1 MRVPERPPSSAP
13 TLAFGCMT
21 ARPPQPH
28 LAPANIRAEC
38 VKVRNKP
45 GHRVVFMQKQE
56 HRPCVNPEPRLLR
69 PCYTNRTSLRTAL
82 EQSQSPQQLHDLLG
96 RDKPSSTA
104 WVRDQGLE
112 EVRRAML
119 HSLMGLTGCEVA
131 RMNMRLRYAGD
142 IEALW
147 YLRSDLL
154 DTLTLLRGEAIAQT
168 VLDRITPMF
177 QGQLPLSLR
186 VPQMP
191 HTPRAH
197 L

>member
-1 MRVPERPPSSAP
+1 MRWNNPN
-13 TLAFGCMT
+13 L
-21 ARPPQPH
+21 
-28 LAPANIRAEC
+28 
-38 VKVRNKP
+38 RN
-45 GHRVVFMQKQE
+45 
-56 HRPCVNPEPRLLR
+56 N
-69 PCYTNRTSLRTAL
+69 
-82 EQSQSPQQLHDLLG
+82 LHDLLG

-119 HSLMGLTGCEVA
+119 HSLLGLTGCEVA

-177 QGQLPLSLR
+177 QGQSPLSLR

-191 HTPRAH
+191 HAPRAH
-197 L
+197 LCPSEIAALSAWARSPLAPRSGPPQRRPYPLSAGAPNRSARPALPLTTTP

>member
-1 MRVPERPPSSAP
+1 MRW
-13 TLAFGCMT
+13 
-21 ARPPQPH
+21 
-28 LAPANIRAEC
+28 
-38 VKVRNKP
+38 NKP
-45 GHRVVFMQKQE
+45 
-56 HRPCVNPEPRLLR
+56 NLR
-69 PCYTNRTSLRTAL
+69 NNL
-82 EQSQSPQQLHDLLG
+82 QVLLG

-112 EVRRAML
+112 EMRRAML

-131 RMNMRLRYAGD
+131 RLNMRLRYAGD

-154 DTLTLLRGEAIAQT
+154 DTLTLLRGKAIAQT

-177 QGQLPLSLR
+177 QGQSPLSLR

-191 HTPRAH
+191 RAPRVQ

>member
-1 MRVPERPPSSAP
+1 MRW
-13 TLAFGCMT
+13 
-21 ARPPQPH
+21 
-28 LAPANIRAEC
+28 
-38 VKVRNKP
+38 NKP
-45 GHRVVFMQKQE
+45 
-56 HRPCVNPEPRLLR
+56 NLR
-69 PCYTNRTSLRTAL
+69 NNL
-82 EQSQSPQQLHDLLG
+82 QGLLG

-112 EVRRAML
+112 EMRRAML

-154 DTLTLLRGEAIAQT
+154 DTLTQLRGETSAQT

>member
-1 MRVPERPPSSAP
+1 MRW
-13 TLAFGCMT
+13 
-21 ARPPQPH
+21 
-28 LAPANIRAEC
+28 
-38 VKVRNKP
+38 NKP
-45 GHRVVFMQKQE
+45 
-56 HRPCVNPEPRLLR
+56 NLR
-69 PCYTNRTSLRTAL
+69 NNL
-82 EQSQSPQQLHDLLG
+82 QVLLG

-104 WVRDQGLE
+104 WVRDQVLE

-119 HSLMGLTGCEVA
+119 HSLKGLTGCEVA

-154 DTLTLLRGEAIAQT
+154 DTLTLLRGKAIAQT

-191 HTPRAH
+191 HVPHAH

>member
-1 MRVPERPPSSAP
+1 MRWNRPN
-13 TLAFGCMT
+13 L
-21 ARPPQPH
+21 
-28 LAPANIRAEC
+28 
-38 VKVRNKP
+38 RN
-45 GHRVVFMQKQE
+45 
-56 HRPCVNPEPRLLR
+56 N
-69 PCYTNRTSLRTAL
+69 
-82 EQSQSPQQLHDLLG
+82 LHDLLG

-177 QGQLPLSLR
+177 HGQSPLSLR

-191 HTPRAH
+191 RAPRAQ

>member
-1 MRVPERPPSSAP
+1 MRWNRPN
-13 TLAFGCMT
+13 L
-21 ARPPQPH
+21 
-28 LAPANIRAEC
+28 
-38 VKVRNKP
+38 RN
-45 GHRVVFMQKQE
+45 
-56 HRPCVNPEPRLLR
+56 N
-69 PCYTNRTSLRTAL
+69 
-82 EQSQSPQQLHDLLG
+82 LHDLLG

-119 HSLMGLTGCEVA
+119 HSLKGLTGCEVA
-131 RMNMRLRYAGD
+131 RMNMRLRYAAD

-154 DTLTLLRGEAIAQT
+154 HTLTLLRGEATAQT

-191 HTPRAH
+191 HVPRAH

>member
-1 MRVPERPPSSAP
+1 MRW
-13 TLAFGCMT
+13 
-21 ARPPQPH
+21 
-28 LAPANIRAEC
+28 
-38 VKVRNKP
+38 NKP
-45 GHRVVFMQKQE
+45 
-56 HRPCVNPEPRLLR
+56 NLR
-69 PCYTNRTSLRTAL
+69 NN
-82 EQSQSPQQLHDLLG
+82 LHDLLG

-131 RMNMRLRYAGD
+131 RMNMRLPYAGD

-191 HTPRAH
+191 HAPRAH

>member
-1 MRVPERPPSSAP
+1 MRW
-13 TLAFGCMT
+13 
-21 ARPPQPH
+21 
-28 LAPANIRAEC
+28 
-38 VKVRNKP
+38 NKP
-45 GHRVVFMQKQE
+45 
-56 HRPCVNPEPRLLR
+56 NLR
-69 PCYTNRTSLRTAL
+69 NN
-82 EQSQSPQQLHDLLG
+82 LHDLLG

-119 HSLMGLTGCEVA
+119 QSLMGLTGCEVA

-154 DTLTLLRGEAIAQT
+154 DTLTLLRGETIAQT
-168 VLDRITPMF
+168 VLDQVTPMF

-191 HTPRAH
+191 NAPRAH